1 LLVYLYLHLELMKIV
16 KKHQNNFK
24 RILLIEKLSDL
35 EKKEILFQKLQKN
48 IINAIIKN
56 SGVPKQYFNNQNEN

>member
-1 LLVYLYLHLELMKIV
+1 MKIE

-24 RILLIEKLSDL
+24 RILLIEKMSEL

>member
-1 LLVYLYLHLELMKIV
+1 MQKNHDNE
-16 KKHQNNFK
+16 FK
-24 RILLIEKLSDL
+24 RFLLIEKLSEL